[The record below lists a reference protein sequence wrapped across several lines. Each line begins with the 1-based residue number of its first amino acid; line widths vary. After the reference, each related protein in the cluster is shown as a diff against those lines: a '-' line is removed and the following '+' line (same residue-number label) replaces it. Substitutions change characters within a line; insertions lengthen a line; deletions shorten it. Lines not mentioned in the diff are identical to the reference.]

1 MPRARNIKPSI
12 MDNEDLA
19 ELEPVARLLFIYLWM
34 LADKEGRLED
44 RPKRIAA
51 QALPYDRTV
60 DVDALLDE
68 LHHYGFLIR
77 YTAENIKC
85 IQILNFAKHQH
96 PHHKEKPSELP
107 SPDLAEKSPVITG
120 QGQGKPSNSIKNPS
134 DSLIP
139 DSLIPEETS
148 ENADAPP
155 DTPKYSPEH
164 LAVAE
169 HMADRLTEA
178 GVGKVPKDLGKWADV
193 IRLACERDNRTPD
206 QLREVFD
213 WAHFDDFWRAN
224 ILSASKLREKF
235 DQLALQRQSKSRGA
249 QGPPNTTRGRAITD
263 DLTDTSWAH

>member
-1 MPRARNIKPSI
+1 MKIDGLTHPKTKELAYTLEVPLPHAIGLLELLWAFVGQQTPQGNIGKWSNAVIAGEAGWIGCADTFVEALLSVGYLDHSDEHRLLVHDWADHCPNWVWAKLKKTGREIIRADLSADLSSDLRGRYKPS
-12 MDNEDLA
+12 
-19 ELEPVARLLFIYLWM
+19 
-34 LADKEGRLED
+34 
-44 RPKRIAA
+44 
-51 QALPYDRTV
+51 QA
-60 DVDALLDE
+60 
-68 LHHYGFLIR
+68 
-77 YTAENIKC
+77 
-85 IQILNFAKHQH
+85 
-96 PHHKEKPSELP
+96 KPNQ
-107 SPDLAEKSPVITG
+107 K
-120 QGQGKPSNSIKNPS
+120 
-134 DSLIP
+134 
-139 DSLIPEETS
+139 EETS

-178 GVGKVPKDLGKWADV
+178 GVGKVPRDLGKWAEV